1 VDQQNRPIPFLV
13 PGPKADCSV
22 GIAIAHFKAPLQDV
36 VRTAQA
42 AEKRA
47 KRNPDQGGLGRSAV
61 AVTLMKRSGEIIE
74 WGAKRAGGLELYRA
88 LAAALEGEELSSKF
102 PHRFAELLEA
112 YMTDT
117 TPLVHQEKT
126 LLPVDGF
133 PVDNI
138 IRREFAH
145 CLSRQR
151 GRAYPKDPDEATAFA
166 QRMAHGLEACFKSL
180 DGAGIVGSENRLRSL
195 IGLCQTVSFAHRT
208 SADSQSNP
216 EPKGNA

>member
-74 WGAKRAGGLELYRA
+74 WGAKWGGGLELYRESDRLTHLLVNEPFEDPRLEPRFCFPTPTPIA
-88 LAAALEGEELSSKF
+88 HRLPPAGSRAASEYLSTDARIELADVPFVPLRNRFTDLADLPGSFRGLIRRYSAQPGERKSVNAESQWRPPKAEVRMQNAELAANAAN
-102 PHRFAELLEA
+102 AES
-112 YMTDT
+112 
-117 TPLVHQEKT
+117 QW
-126 LLPVDGF
+126 
-133 PVDNI
+133 
-138 IRREFAH
+138 RR
-145 CLSRQR
+145 
-151 GRAYPKDPDEATAFA
+151 
-166 QRMAHGLEACFKSL
+166 
-180 DGAGIVGSENRLRSL
+180 N
-195 IGLCQTVSFAHRT
+195 
-208 SADSQSNP
+208 
-216 EPKGNA
+216 